1 MPARRAPE
9 GPGVHEI
16 QGETAVR
23 VGGGG
28 AWPDS
33 EPTRRAKLAARTARG
48 RAAAH
53 GHNKQPGTAARHGS
67 PAQQAQQPG
76 LTGHA
81 HQNLRNWAA

>member
-1 MPARRAPE
+1 M
-9 GPGVHEI
+9 
-16 QGETAVR
+16 R

-28 AWPDS
+28 AWPDF
-33 EPTRRAKLAARTARG
+33 EIG

-53 GHNKQPGTAARHGS
+53 GHNKQPGPTGHGS

-76 LTGHA
+76 PTGHA

>member
-53 GHNKQPGTAARHGS
+53 GHNKQPGPAVRHGS
-67 PAQQAQQPG
+67 PARQSGP
-76 LTGHA
+76 TGHA

>member
-28 AWPDS
+28 AWPDF
-33 EPTRRAKLAARTARG
+33 EIGRAERSSRRG
-48 RAAAH
+48 RLA
-53 GHNKQPGTAARHGS
+53 GGPQPTGTTSS

-76 LTGHA
+76 PTGHA